1 MPTISATQEAQIGK
15 TKISLGKNMIPYP
28 EKQQKQKQAGGMAK
42 R

>member
-1 MPTISATQEAQIGK
+1 MPIISAIQEAQIGK
-15 TKISLGKNMIPYP
+15 TKISLGKTMRPYP